1 MRFLTLFSSNT
12 CIFFYLFQDDNFS
25 LSLLNELSVKYGIQ
39 THLSHSPLP
48 QKLEELRE
56 YLRREI
62 KKELKIKEGAENL
75 RKVAKDKKS
84 VSDVN
89 SIVKKSNSKLTE
101 LQMELQELDSQI
113 LVSSQKTPNTSL
125 SGERDSGRTVVHS
138 QEEAYVNFISYL
150 PNQRDVISKVIW
162 ELKNIPKMRSPCHR
176 CLGT

>member
-1 MRFLTLFSSNT
+1 MALRSDWRRNNFFCSSQLTLAD
-12 CIFFYLFQDDNFS
+12 FFYLFQDDNFS

-125 SGERDSGRTVVHS
+125 SGERDIK
-138 QEEAYVNFISYL
+138 E
-150 PNQRDVISKVIW
+150 QR
-162 ELKNIPKMRSPCHR
+162 
-176 CLGT
+176 

>member
-1 MRFLTLFSSNT
+1 MAPRIDWRRYTFFCSSQLTLAD
-12 CIFFYLFQDDNFS
+12 FFYLFQDDNFS

-125 SGERDSGRTVVHS
+125 SGERDIK
-138 QEEAYVNFISYL
+138 E
-150 PNQRDVISKVIW
+150 QR
-162 ELKNIPKMRSPCHR
+162 
-176 CLGT
+176 